1 MQSTPSSAAPSRK
14 KTLLSVLI
22 LLALTGVLVLVFKD
36 NWDEI
41 SAALSQLRLWQ
52 VLLVLALGLTHPLL
66 EGVCNWIA
74 VRSRMPHYPLRCGLD
89 VSWLGVFGNVA
100 AFGAGSVPMQMYYLY
115 RCGLPVGPG
124 AGLLTLQYVS
134 HKCTVLLY
142 ASVMLLVQGQWQWLR
157 GNTTGLLRYLPLAY
171 LIVAGIILILVALC
185 VSPLVQKL
193 ARRLL
198 SILPDTEVW
207 QARRES
213 WMGQLDALSTESRH
227 LLQDKRRCLT
237 LFAVQT
243 FKLFLLFSL
252 PYLCL
257 QFMQL
262 PCELSFWQVQLLAAL
277 TLFISNALPN
287 VAGMG
292 SVEAAFLLVFTGFL
306 GQGAVMSTLMLYRIA
321 SYYAV
326 FAASVAGFFFAQR
339 RAAAMHPKSEQ

>member
-1 MQSTPSSAAPSRK
+1 MRSTPTSAAPSRK

-41 SAALSQLRLWQ
+41 SAALSQLSLWQ

-66 EGVCNWIA
+66 EGVCNWVA
-74 VRSRMPHYPLRCGLD
+74 VRSRLPDYPLRCGLD
-89 VSWLGVFGNVA
+89 VSWVGVFGNVA
-100 AFGAGSVPMQMYYLY
+100 AFGAGSVPMQAYYLY

-142 ASVMLLVQGQWQWLR
+142 ATVMLLLQGRWLR
-157 GNTTGLLRYLPLAY
+157 ANTTGLLRYLPLAY
-171 LIVAGIILILVALC
+171 LVVAVIILVLVSLC
-185 VSPLVQKL
+185 ISPLVQRL

-198 SILPDTEVW
+198 ALLPDTETW

-213 WMGQLDALSTESRH
+213 WLEQLDDLSTESRH
-227 LLQDKRRCLT
+227 LLRNKRRCLA
-237 LFAVQT
+237 LFGVQA

-262 PCELSFWQVQLLAAL
+262 SCGLSFWQVQLLAAL

-292 SVEAAFLLVFTGFL
+292 SVEAAFLMVFTGFL
-306 GQGAVMSTLMLYRIA
+306 GQGAAMSALMLYRIA
-321 SYYAV
+321 TYYVV
-326 FAASVAGFFFAQR
+326 FAASVVGCFFAQR
-339 RAAAMHPKSEQ
+339 RAAAMDPHAAG

>member
-74 VRSRMPHYPLRCGLD
+74 VRSRMPDYPLRCGLD
-89 VSWLGVFGNVA
+89 VSWLGVF
-100 AFGAGSVPMQMYYLY
+100 
-115 RCGLPVGPG
+115 VGPG

-142 ASVMLLVQGQWQWLR
+142 ASVMLLVQGQWLR

-339 RAAAMHPKSEQ
+339 RAAAMNPKAAQ

>member
-41 SAALSQLRLWQ
+41 RAALSQLRLWQ

-142 ASVMLLVQGQWQWLR
+142 ASVMLLVQGQWLR

-292 SVEAAFLLVFTGFL
+292 SVEAAFLLVFTGLL

-339 RAAAMHPKSEQ
+339 RAAAMHPKAAQ

>member
-1 MQSTPSSAAPSRK
+1 MRSTPSSAAPSRK

-22 LLALTGVLVLVFKD
+22 LLALTVVLVLVFKD

-41 SAALSQLRLWQ
+41 RTALSQLRLWQ

-66 EGVCNWIA
+66 EGVCNWVV
-74 VRSRMPHYPLRCGLD
+74 VRSRLPGYRLRCGLD
-89 VSWLGVFGNVA
+89 VSWVGVFGNVA

-124 AGLLTLQYVS
+124 AGLLGLQYVS

-142 ASVMLLVQGQWQWLR
+142 ASVLLLVQGSWLMA
-157 GNTTGLLRYLPLAY
+157 NTTGLLRYLPLAY
-171 LIVAGIILILVALC
+171 LVVAGIIAVLVALC
-185 VSPLVQKL
+185 ISPVVQTL

-198 SILPDTEVW
+198 ALLPDTETW

-213 WMGQLDALSTESRH
+213 WLGQLDALSAESRH
-227 LLQDKRRCLT
+227 LLQDKRRCLV
-237 LFAVQT
+237 LFGVQA

-252 PYLCL
+252 PYLCMK
-257 QFMQL
+257 FMCL
-262 PCELSFWQVQLLAAL
+262 PCGLSFWQVQLLAAL

-306 GQGAVMSTLMLYRIA
+306 GQGAAMSTLMLYRIA
-321 SYYAV
+321 SYYTV

-339 RAAAMHPKSEQ
+339 HAAAMDPHAAQ